1 MPNLADD
8 LQPPVVKKVD
18 EYNIPEESI
27 TFPDNY
33 KDDFTDVDYNE
44 DPTNNLFKDYS
55 AYTEDILSKDNDVV
69 GKTIDEFKGRKKLDD
84 AISTVRKERE
94 DAYLKISGSPDFLD
108 FDPLVISTALAKTR
122 EKVSDRLMTARNIAG
137 NKRSPFFAPEFDIEN
152 ASAKEVDDFFKLA
165 TTEQKKLDQLRSK
178 FETRPPVSL
187 IHGQEEGTNVVAQL
201 AKKGFMAPQSRAGKH
216 AELNV
221 GTPSFT
227 KDPNVNALI
236 PKFGGQDIKAYGS
249 VNIPYG
255 DYIYRR
261 INMPASVYDEANPY
275 GGQRPE
281 SALFIYNR
289 AITGAPDNAVPI
301 SLPKGYHLESED
313 IFLEADK
320 LKNMG
325 FSRPAGRGGDK
336 EALFRIQTAIDMKDS
351 TTSKLFKMSDTY
363 SGILDKLDAKRLPS
377 ESQVYSFYKDV
388 RDLFKNEISKSESV
402 GVTGGAGSR
411 YVNTIRGL
419 ATGNRELTMIIGK
432 DKYPITSALKVLE
445 SELDRLAT
453 RKNNTVLTEKA
464 DNIRQLRV
472 SLENISKQTE
482 GAPSAETVSAT
493 SFRKGSSTDK
503 IDKIKDEM
511 SKLDQ
516 KISKE
521 WDVDVIDDLKLDKEM
536 LQDRLDLLTKAII
549 PSERESK
556 DKIMKITDKLA
567 RGGLATRR

>member
-1 MPNLADD
+1 M
-8 LQPPVVKKVD
+8 
-18 EYNIPEESI
+18 
-27 TFPDNY
+27 
-33 KDDFTDVDYNE
+33 
-44 DPTNNLFKDYS
+44 
-55 AYTEDILSKDNDVV
+55 SKDNDVV

-122 EKVSDRLMTARNIAG
+122 ERVSDRLMTARNIAG
-137 NKRSPFFAPEFDIEN
+137 DKRSPFFGPEFDIEN

-221 GTPSFT
+221 GAPSFT
-227 KDPNVNALI
+227 KDPNINALI

-325 FSRPAGRGGDK
+325 FSRPIGRSGDK

-351 TTSKLFKMSDTY
+351 TINKLSKMSDTY

-388 RDLFKNEISKSESV
+388 RDLFKNEIGKSESV
-402 GVTGGAGSR
+402 SVTGGAGSR

-419 ATGNRELTMIIGK
+419 ATGNRELTMVIGK

-464 DNIRQLRV
+464 NNIRQLRV
-472 SLENISKQTE
+472 SMENISKQTE

-536 LQDRLDLLTKAII
+536 LQDRLDLLTRAII